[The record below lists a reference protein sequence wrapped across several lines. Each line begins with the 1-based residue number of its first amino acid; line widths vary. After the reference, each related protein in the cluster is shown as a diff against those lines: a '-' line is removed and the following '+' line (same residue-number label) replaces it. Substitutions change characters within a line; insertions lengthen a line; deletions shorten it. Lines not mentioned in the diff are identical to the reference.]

1 MPALVLDTEAVDA
14 LAHPKARGA
23 TSLRAAAIGR
33 LAQRHSAR
41 PVVPLP
47 VLAEVYRGDRT
58 DVEVDRLINTAA
70 DVIGITLR
78 TVRLAGRLRTLAGT
92 GSAVDALVVA
102 AAIRLGGAVIA
113 TADPDD
119 LRALAAHHPNIK
131 IWSL

>member
-1 MPALVLDTEAVDA
+1 MPALVLDTEAVNA

-23 TSLRAAAIGR
+23 TSLRAVAIGR

-41 PVVPLP
+41 PIIPLP
-47 VLAEVYRGDRT
+47 VLAEVYRGDGT
-58 DVEVDRLINTAA
+58 DIEVDRLIDGAA
-70 DVIGITLR
+70 DVVGITLR
-78 TVRLAGRLRTLAGT
+78 TVRLAGSLRARAGR

-119 LRALAAHHPNIK
+119 LRALAADHPNVK
-131 IWSL
+131 VWPL

>member
-1 MPALVLDTEAVDA
+1 VPALVLDTEAVNA
-14 LAHPKARGA
+14 LAHPTARGA

-41 PVVPLP
+41 PIIPLP

-58 DVEVDRLINTAA
+58 DVAVDRLIDTAA
-70 DVIGITLR
+70 DVVGITVR
-78 TVRLAGRLRTLAGT
+78 TVRLAGSLRAHAGR

-119 LRALAAHHPNIK
+119 LRALAADHSNVK
-131 IWSL
+131 IWPL